1 MIRGF
6 LVKSFIVFSVLG
18 FVGGAALVNDAAH
31 TGSGA
36 ATLGVSGT
44 IQFVKGIFTGVQAA
58 QVAEQ
63 APPPPP
69 ADKKDKKADKK
80 SGN

>member
-18 FVGGAALVNDAAH
+18 FVGGAALVNDAAN
-31 TGSGA
+31 TGSAA
-36 ATLGVSGT
+36 ATLGASGT
-44 IQFVKGIFTGVQAA
+44 LTFVKGIFTGIQQDQAA
-58 QVAEQ
+58 KQ